1 LRSKKEQQRFAYI
14 NEIDLKRFLFIDP
27 TFRPTPG
34 SNLKFCP
41 VSLHNANI
49 GLIEKHYNLHPL
61 IPVDVSGS
69 SLTPDQIHY
78 NSTKEVYDLCRLHN
92 LPALWLYL
100 FSSWYSED
108 RYSLWAR
115 SCHPQIPFSKTTMM
129 IEAHWK
135 VLKHDYLYR
144 FNRPR
149 LDYVIYVICE
159 HLLPQQENRLLQL
172 INGRQHPHWWE
183 EFKREWKK
191 TGQRNVSTN
200 SEERYYTSE
209 ALWVCSCPNFLQ
221 SRFLLC
227 KHLVTIAG
235 GCSKRLIYNEIRRG
249 RERPFISFVKDN
261 YREAE
266 QENNMDMLRLEQ
278 VTNENDMDSVRL
290 REPIEIDT
298 ISESPEIDIRH
309 EIQRKEFLD
318 HLTIEFERKNY
329 QHVQALLDN
338 TKQISNIMSDIQ
350 EAKKRR
356 KRTRT
361 WKDSKQ
367 WTMFLE

>member
-1 LRSKKEQQRFAYI
+1 
-14 NEIDLKRFLFIDP
+14 
-27 TFRPTPG
+27 
-34 SNLKFCP
+34 
-41 VSLHNANI
+41 
-49 GLIEKHYNLHPL
+49 
-61 IPVDVSGS
+61 
-69 SLTPDQIHY
+69 
-78 NSTKEVYDLCRLHN
+78 
-92 LPALWLYL
+92 
-100 FSSWYSED
+100 
-108 RYSLWAR
+108 
-115 SCHPQIPFSKTTMM
+115 MM

-200 SEERYYTSE
+200 PEERYYTSE

-227 KHLVTIAG
+227 KHLVTVAG

-298 ISESPEIDIRH
+298 ISESPEIDIRQLQH
-309 EIQRKEFLD
+309 EIQMRKEFLD